1 MVFPVAYHPCAVPS
15 TIQEITMKK
24 FCGLMISLLFLVPA
38 LFGQE
43 HYTEGPIWRVSLIRV
58 KPAHMDDYLTTL
70 QQNLKP
76 FYEEG
81 KREGMIVD
89 YKIFLKETKE
99 NPQDWDICLALEYK
113 NFAAMDGLSAK
124 AEALRDK
131 VLGGKQAAQQAA
143 EKREEIREVIS
154 STLLHEIFLK

>member
-1 MVFPVAYHPCAVPS
+1 
-15 TIQEITMKK
+15 MKRLT
-24 FCGLMISLLFLVPA
+24 GLMFFLFLIAPA
-38 LFGQE
+38 LFAQE

-58 KPAHMDDYLTTL
+58 KPNHMDDYLAAL

-81 KREGMIVD
+81 KREGMIMD
-89 YKIFLKETKE
+89 YKIFFKETKE
-99 NPQDWDICLALEYK
+99 NPEDWDISLAIEYK

-124 AEALRDK
+124 GEALRDK

-154 STLLHEIFLK
+154 SQLLHEIYLK